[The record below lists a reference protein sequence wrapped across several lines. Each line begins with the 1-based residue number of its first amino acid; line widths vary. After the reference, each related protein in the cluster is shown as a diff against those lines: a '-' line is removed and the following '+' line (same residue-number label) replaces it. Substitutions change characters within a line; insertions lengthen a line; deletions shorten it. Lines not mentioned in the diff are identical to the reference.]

1 MAHINFFTEE
11 IKFKLDHPTKT
22 SRWIKE
28 TIKTEK
34 SSLGQLNFIFC
45 SDSYLLK
52 INIDYLNHNTF
63 TDIITFD
70 NTEEDSLISGDIFIS
85 IDRVREN
92 ADKFKVDFDSE
103 LHRVMI
109 HGVLHLIGYGDK
121 DIRSKAKMRKKE
133 DAYLSLRK

>member
-1 MAHINFFTEE
+1 MSKINFFTEE
-11 IKFKLDHPTKT
+11 IKFKLDHPIKT

-28 TIKTEK
+28 TIKAEK
-34 SSLGQLNFIFC
+34 TTLAQLNFIFC

-52 INIDYLNHNTF
+52 FNTEYLNHNTF

-70 NTEEDSLISGDIFIS
+70 NADEGGLMAGDIFIS

-92 ADKFKVDFDSE
+92 AQKFKVSFDTE
-103 LHRVMI
+103 LHRVII
-109 HGVLHLIGYGDK
+109 HGVLHLLGYGDK
-121 DIRSKAKMRKKE
+121 DIPSKTKMRKKE